1 MGNRIM
7 STANGNSGT
16 YSFLELSAKV
26 EYAILALMELTNHPD
41 PTKPLTINEIADRQ
55 AIPERYL
62 EHIFTMLR
70 RGGVVQSQRGAK
82 GGYILTRDPWQITVL
97 EIMMLVEGSAREGG
111 SRNRKDS
118 ISQDNLSVE
127 RDLVR
132 EVWRQ
137 ADSSSQEVLRRYTLQ
152 DLCQRR
158 DNRRHK
164 NPMYYI

>member
-1 MGNRIM
+1 M
-7 STANGNSGT
+7 STANGNGGL

-26 EYAILALMELTNHPD
+26 EYALLALMELTNHPD
-41 PTKPLTINEIADRQ
+41 STRPLTINEIADRQ

-82 GGYILTRDPWQITVL
+82 GGYVLIRDPWQITVL
-97 EIMMLVEGSAREGG
+97 EIIALIEGNTHERSGRTRKEQIGQDSVSIERE
-111 SRNRKDS
+111 
-118 ISQDNLSVE
+118 
-127 RDLVR
+127 LVR
-132 EVWRQ
+132 EVWQQ

-158 DNRRHK
+158 DNRKRK

>member
-1 MGNRIM
+1 MLNADGNP
-7 STANGNSGT
+7 GT

-26 EYAILALMELTNHPD
+26 EYALLALMELAHHPD
-41 PTKPLTINEIADRQ
+41 STRPLTLNEIAEQQ

-70 RGGVVQSQRGAK
+70 RGGLVQSQRGAK
-82 GGYILTRDPWQITVL
+82 GGYILTRDPWKITLLEVL
-97 EIMMLVEGSAREGG
+97 ILVAGGAREGSVRGRKGQG
-111 SRNRKDS
+111 SEAS
-118 ISQDNLSVE
+118 LSVE

-132 EVWRQ
+132 EVWQQ
-137 ADSSSQEVLRRYTLQ
+137 ADTSSQEVLRRYTLQ

-158 DNRRHK
+158 DNCKQK